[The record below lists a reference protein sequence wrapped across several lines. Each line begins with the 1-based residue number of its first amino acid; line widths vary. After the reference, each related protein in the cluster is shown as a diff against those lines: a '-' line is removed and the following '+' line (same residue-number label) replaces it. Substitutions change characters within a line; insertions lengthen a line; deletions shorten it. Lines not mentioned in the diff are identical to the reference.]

1 MPPRASRAA
10 GEANFDRVAGIYR
23 ILEYAAFGRSL
34 EAARFRYLD
43 RLRECRD
50 ILIIGEGD
58 GRVLER
64 ILGLAPQAAVRCIDT
79 SAAMLARAESR
90 LGPAVR
96 ARVTFEPAD
105 ARTVDIPP
113 AGYDAVVTMFVLDC
127 FSTADV
133 ARLVDRVKTGLR
145 PGGSW
150 LFADFAI
157 PDKGWRRV
165 HARAWIVLL
174 YAFFRW
180 RTGLAVREL
189 PPSEQILGDAGLSL
203 LDSTT
208 WRGGLLRSAVYTSQ
222 QPAIGVAI
230 ARCVPNAHR

>member
-1 MPPRASRAA
+1 MTPRAGRAA

-23 ILEYAAFGRSL
+23 LLEYAAFGRTL
-34 EAARFRYLD
+34 ETARFRYLD
-43 RLRECRD
+43 HLRECRD

-64 ILGLAPQAAVRCIDT
+64 ILQLAPQATVRCIDT

-90 LGPAVR
+90 LDPAVR
-96 ARVTFEPAD
+96 ARVIFEPTD
-105 ARTVDIPP
+105 ARTADIPP

-133 ARLVDRVKTGLR
+133 ARLVERVMTGLR

-157 PDKGWRRV
+157 PDRGWRRV
-165 HARAWIVLL
+165 HARVWIALL

-180 RTGLAVREL
+180 RTGLAAREL
-189 PPSEQILGDAGLSL
+189 PPSEEILRDTGLSL

-208 WRGGLLRSAVYTSQ
+208 WRAGLLRSAVYARR
-222 QPAIGVAI
+222 PGRRAERVARP
-230 ARCVPNAHR
+230 RC